1 MLNNQSDQHPQLG
14 STLKSLGILLFF
26 LILCFGV
33 AWTGAQVSPGIASS
47 EWYDQL
53 NKPDWNPPGWLFG
66 PVWTTLYIMMA
77 FAAWRI
83 WRRLGFAGGKKELSL
98 FGIQLFLNGL
108 WSQLFFNAQ
117 NPGLAFI
124 EIIVLL
130 AAIIATS
137 VSFYRRDRLA
147 GWLMVPY
154 ILWVSFA
161 TVLNGTIWVIN

>member
-1 MLNNQSDQHPQLG
+1 MMENKNTSTVKSTGMLVLF
-14 STLKSLGILLFF
+14 LL
-26 LILCFGV
+26 LCFGV

-47 EWYDQL
+47 EWYEQL

-66 PVWTTLYIMMA
+66 PVWTALYTMMA

-83 WRRLGFAGGKKELSL
+83 WKLLGFSDGKKELSF

-117 NPGLAFI
+117 NPGLAFV
-124 EIIVLL
+124 EIILL
-130 AAIIATS
+130 LSAIVATTIY
-137 VSFYRRDRLA
+137 FYRKDRIA

-154 ILWVSFA
+154 ILWVGFA
-161 TVLNGTIWVIN
+161 TVLNGTIWMIN